1 MKNKMK
7 FLLVLWVILLSG
19 CAVPVIVNEIAT
31 EVLEGKRI
39 DKENK
44 RANADTKDDTKQL
57 KS

>member
-1 MKNKMK
+1 MNTGSK
-7 FLLVLWVILLSG
+7 LLVAGMIMSLSG
-19 CAVPVIVNEIAT
+19 CAVPVIVNEIAI

-44 RANADTKDDTKQL
+44 RVIAQTHNDIKQL